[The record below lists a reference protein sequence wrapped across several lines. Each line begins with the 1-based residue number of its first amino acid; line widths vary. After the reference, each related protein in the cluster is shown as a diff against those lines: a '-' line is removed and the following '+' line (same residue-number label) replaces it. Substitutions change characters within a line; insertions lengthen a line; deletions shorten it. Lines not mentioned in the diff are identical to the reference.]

1 MGKREKRKIAANAAR
16 EAEAKRLQLEQE
28 QLRQAQINEEK
39 DTGLFGL
46 LGTFNQQEQIAIEAS
61 LKDKQENHNQSVQDT
76 GANGIET
83 DNQSS
88 EKTFDI
94 FGMISSL
101 ISAIN
106 FLPLL
111 EEKMVQAK
119 DFLATTF
126 ENVANAMKMPI
137 IDTVFNYLKG
147 LTTRSQSEVTPDSA
161 NDSVPAA
168 SVKASATPS
177 QKDAKS
183 TNSNRAKASAATD
196 LLSRTFTI

>member
-1 MGKREKRKIAANAAR
+1 MGKRAKKRMAAEAAAR

-28 QLRQAQINEEK
+28 QLRQAQIDEK
-39 DTGLFGL
+39 NNTGLL
-46 LGTFNQQEQIAIEAS
+46 SIFNQQEQIAIEAS
-61 LKDKQENHNQSVQDT
+61 LKDKPENHNQFVQDT
-76 GANGIET
+76 GANDVET

-88 EKTFDI
+88 EKTSDI

-126 ENVANAMKMPI
+126 GNVANAMKMPI

-147 LTTRSQSEVTPDSA
+147 LTTRSQSEVTPDVTS
-161 NDSVPAA
+161 DSVPAA

-177 QKDAKS
+177 QTDAKS

-196 LLSRTFTI
+196 LFSRTFTI

>member
-1 MGKREKRKIAANAAR
+1 MGKRLERKKAADAAR
-16 EAEAKRLQLEQE
+16 AEAKRLQLEQE

-39 DTGLFGL
+39 ATGLFGL

-61 LKDKQENHNQSVQDT
+61 LKDKQENHNQFVQDT

-126 ENVANAMKMPI
+126 GNVANAMKMPI

-147 LTTRSQSEVTPDSA
+147 LTTRSQSEVTPDVAS
-161 NDSVPAA
+161 DSVPAA
-168 SVKASATPS
+168 SVKASATLS
-177 QKDAKS
+177 QTDAKS
-183 TNSNRAKASAATD
+183 TNSNQPKASPAIN
-196 LLSRTFTI
+196 LFSRTFTI